1 MISVLHIIDT
11 GGPGGAETVF
21 LQTAT
26 SLAPARFR
34 SAAVIG
40 GHGWLAEQIEKRM
53 AAPYVVPAQGSFNV
67 RYLSQLIGIAREVEA
82 QVIVA
87 HLYGSAVYA
96 GLLGKMLSIPVVSI
110 LHGQTDVPQRER
122 LARLKAALVRS
133 SSRRVVFVSERL
145 RDHLQPLLRIAP
157 SRAIVIPNGVDT
169 KAFQPSRDI
178 TLRAEL
184 GLSDQTLLIG
194 AIGNVRV
201 PKAYDVLLRATRAL
215 LDRSANYHVAIAGD
229 NTNPLAAEL
238 FDLARQ
244 LGIEQHVTFLGL
256 RADVSRILN
265 NLDAFVL
272 TSRTEGFSI
281 ACIEAMACGVPVVAT
296 RSGGPEEI
304 LVDGAGILVPV
315 DDPQAIANALE
326 RVTTS
331 KDLGASLAAKGLA
344 RVHER
349 YALSKMLAR
358 YETLLEAVARES
370 RRGRSVAQ
378 TPGPTSP

>member
-26 SLAPARFR
+26 SLDPARFR
-34 SAAVIG
+34 STVVVG
-40 GHGWLAEQIEKRM
+40 GHGWLAEQIEERA
-53 AAPYVVPAQGSFNV
+53 AAPFIVPAQGSFNIH
-67 RYLSQLIGIAREVEA
+67 YLWQLIGIAREVKA

-122 LARLKAALVRS
+122 LGGLKAALVRS
-133 SSRRVVFVSERL
+133 RSRRVVFVSDRL
-145 RDHLQPLLRIAP
+145 RDHLQPLLGIDP
-157 SRAIVIPNGVDT
+157 SRAVVIPNGVDT
-169 KAFQPSRDI
+169 TAFQPSRDR

-194 AIGNVRV
+194 AIGNVRG
-201 PKAYDVLLRATRAL
+201 PKAYDVLLRAIRVL
-215 LDRSANYHVAIAGD
+215 LDRAANFHVAIAGQH
-229 NTNPLAAEL
+229 TNALAAEL

-244 LGIEQHVTFLGL
+244 LRIEHHVTFLGL

-281 ACIEAMACGVPVVAT
+281 ACIEAMACGVPVVST

-304 LVDGAGILVPV
+304 LADGAGILVPV
-315 DDPQAIANALE
+315 DDPQAIAEALE

-331 KDLGASLAAKGLA
+331 KDLGASLVAKGLA

-349 YALSKMLAR
+349 YSLSRMLER
-358 YETLLEAVARES
+358 YESLLEAVARES

-378 TPGPTSP
+378 ASGPTSP